1 MTKLRPQNILVV
13 GGGSGLGKAI
23 AQKFLQLGAKN
34 VVIASR
40 NIAKLEETA
49 RSFDVN
55 SSGQHVYTLQ
65 FDITETKKHLQKIA
79 EANSLLKNNEKLDG
93 LVIAAG
99 VNFDGSNWK
108 GFNIT
113 EEQWD
118 FVMTTLEALKM

>member
-79 EANSLLKNNEKLDG
+79 EANSLLKNNEK
-93 LVIAAG
+93 A
-99 VNFDGSNWK
+99 
-108 GFNIT
+108 
-113 EEQWD
+113 
-118 FVMTTLEALKM
+118 